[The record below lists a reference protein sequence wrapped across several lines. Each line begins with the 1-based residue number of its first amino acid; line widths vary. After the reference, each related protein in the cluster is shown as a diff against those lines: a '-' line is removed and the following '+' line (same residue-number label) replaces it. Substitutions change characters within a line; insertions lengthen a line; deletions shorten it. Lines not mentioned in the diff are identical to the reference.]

1 MVGVGRG
8 ELTDKAWAQIQPLLP
23 AGGRPGGRW
32 SDHRTVINGILWK
45 LRTGAPWRD
54 LPERYGP
61 WTTCHDRYVRWQRDG
76 TSDAVGE
83 VEWVVSVDASVIRAH
98 QHAAGARRRPAR
110 REPKGGTRTRKMR
123 RWGTAGAG

>member
-23 AGGRPGGRW
+23 ASGQPGGRW
-32 SDHRTVINGILWK
+32 SDHRMVINGILWN

-61 WTTCHDRYVRWQRDG
+61 WTTCHDRYVRWRRDG
-76 TSDAVGE
+76 TWE
-83 VEWVVSVDASVIRAH
+83 RLLAH
-98 QHAAGARRRPAR
+98 A
-110 REPKGGTRTRKMR
+110 
-123 RWGTAGAG
+123 